1 MKFKIKEFETKLSPF
16 DIYSIFS
23 GEKDSIFLDSS
34 KEDENLSK
42 YYYGKTLSKWAN
54 KQYLK
59 DENVTVYV
67 YEVNDLDH
75 PIAQYHA

>member
-1 MKFKIKEFETKLSPF
+1 MKKFYIAQA
-16 DIYSIFS
+16 IYEDGSSECKCFS
-23 GEKDSIFLDSS
+23 
-34 KEDENLSK
+34 
-42 YYYGKTLSKWAN
+42 YYGKTLSKWAN

-67 YEVNDLDH
+67 YEGNDLDH

>member
-1 MKFKIKEFETKLSPF
+1 MKKFYLAQAIFENGESECKC
-16 DIYSIFS
+16 FS
-23 GEKDSIFLDSS
+23 
-34 KEDENLSK
+34 
-42 YYYGKTLSKWAN
+42 YYGKTLSKWAN

-67 YEVNDLDH
+67 YEDTDLDH